1 MEIDFFLNPFQF
13 NILMFFIMVGISYLF
28 ANFLEIKKF
37 QNVVVFHAILIF
49 IFAIIGILD
58 SMFIFIAILE
68 FAILFYLNKGDDNSE
83 SD

>member
-13 NILMFFIMVGISYLF
+13 NILMFFIIVGISYLF

-49 IFAIIGILD
+49 IFAIIGVLD
-58 SMFIFIAILE
+58 SMFIFFAILE
-68 FAILFYLNKGDDNSE
+68 IGILFYMNKGGNNDE
-83 SD
+83 SN